1 MCLERFFIITGGP
14 GSGKTTLIEAL
25 EAAGFARTVEA
36 GRAVIQ
42 EQLGNGGSALP
53 WRDPAAFAEK
63 MLERDIRSYE
73 AAKAQTGPV
82 FFDRG
87 IADVVGY
94 LRLSGL
100 PVPVY
105 MMKAAEKF
113 RYHRRFHRA
122 ALARDL
128 CAGCRAQAGLDEAQR
143 TYDAMVETYTEFGY
157 ELVELPRVSVEERV
171 GFVVSIIRS
180 FPPTGPRGARP
191 DDRLRR
197 ESSA

>member
-1 MCLERFFIITGGP
+1 MHEVERLFVITGGP

-25 EAAGFARTVEA
+25 EAAGFARTIEA

-42 EQLGNGGSALP
+42 EQLAHGGDALP
-53 WRDPAAFAEK
+53 WKNQASFAEK

-73 AAKAQTGPV
+73 SATQTGPV

-87 IADVVGY
+87 IPDVIGY

-100 PVPVY
+100 PVPAH
-105 MMKAAEKF
+105 MTKAAEDF
-113 RYHRRFHRA
+113 RYHRRVFIA
-122 ALARDL
+122 PPWPEIY
-128 CAGCRAQAGLDEAQR
+128 AQDAERKQDFDEAQR

-171 GFVVSIIRS
+171 KFVTRFIDI
-180 FPPTGPRGARP
+180 AN
-191 DDRLRR
+191 L
-197 ESSA
+197 SSASS